1 MAVSVKEERLRRF
14 REAGLYLVITE
25 EFTNGRGT
33 LNVLQEAADAGI
45 RLVQLR
51 EKSLTDRELYFRAEK
66 FRKICDR
73 YGILMMMNDH
83 IDIALAAGAD
93 GVHLGQDDLP
103 LEAALKLAPE
113 LLIGRSTHSREE
125 ALLEQSAGASVINLG
140 PIYPTQTKTLPMS
153 ACGPGLIDDTIKDLH
168 IPFSVMGGIKAHH
181 IPELIAHGAETIAMV
196 TEITRAENISARVR
210 ELFSLMGK

>member
-1 MAVSVKEERLRRF
+1 MSTILAERLRRF

-33 LNVLQEAADAGI
+33 LRTLQEAADAGI

-51 EKSLTDRELYFRAEK
+51 EKSLTDRDLYFRAEE

-73 YGILMMMNDH
+73 YNILMMMNDH

-103 LEAALKLAPE
+103 LEAALKLAPD
-113 LLIGRSTHSREE
+113 LIIGRSTHSREE
-125 ALLEQSAGASVINLG
+125 ALAEQAAGAPVINLG
-140 PIYPTQTKTLPMS
+140 PIYPTKTKSLPMS
-153 ACGPGLIDDTIKDLH
+153 ARGLELIDSTIKDLH
-168 IPFSVMGGIKAHH
+168 IPFSVMGGIKLHH
-181 IPELIAHGAETIAMV
+181 IPELVSHGAKTIAMV
-196 TEITRAENISARVR
+196 TEITQAENISSRIH
-210 ELFSLMGK
+210 ELFSLMGRG